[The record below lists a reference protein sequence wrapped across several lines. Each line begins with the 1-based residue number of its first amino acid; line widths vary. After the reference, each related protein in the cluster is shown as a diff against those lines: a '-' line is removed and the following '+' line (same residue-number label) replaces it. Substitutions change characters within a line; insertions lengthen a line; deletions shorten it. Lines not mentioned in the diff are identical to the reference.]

1 MITILSKFFLART
14 KDHREAEV
22 RRLYGLCCS
31 VTGIFLNIVLF
42 IIKLIAGILTASVA
56 IMADGFNNLS
66 DAGSSVISF
75 VGILCAGK
83 PSDKEHPFGHGR
95 LEYVAGFVVS
105 ILIILLGLE
114 LFQDS
119 VKKILHPEKVEI
131 NSLAVYILL
140 ISILIK
146 VYMMYY
152 NFSIG
157 KKTGL
162 SVLKA
167 TAYDSFSDVISTT
180 VVLISICILKFTGK
194 NMDGAAGVIVAMFVI
209 YTGIQSARETISPLL
224 GEKPDQEFIHKIH
237 EIVMAHEN
245 VLGVHDIIV
254 HDYGPAHRMISLH
267 LEMPG
272 EKNVFEMHDLVE
284 HIEADLDRELSCES
298 VIHMDPVEV
307 DNKELERLKQEVV
320 KTVQEFDN
328 RLTLHDFRKFKM
340 QTGGERLIFDV
351 VMPQEFPYSAAQ
363 LKEMIT
369 EKLREKISMYEFSI
383 KIEKDYV

>member
-1 MITILSKFFLART
+1 MITILSKIFLAHT
-14 KDHREAEV
+14 KDHQSPEA
-22 RRLYGLCCS
+22 RRLYGIFCS
-31 VTGIFLNIVLF
+31 VTGIFLNVVLF
-42 IIKLIAGILTASVA
+42 VIKLIAGILTSSVA
-56 IMADGFNNLS
+56 ISADAFNNLS

-114 LFQDS
+114 LFEDS
-119 VKKILHPEKVEI
+119 VKKILHPVSIEI
-131 NSLAVYILL
+131 NSMAVFILL
-140 ISILIK
+140 VSILTK

-152 NFSIG
+152 NYSVG

-180 VVLISICILKFTGK
+180 VVLVSIGIFKFTGK
-194 NMDGAAGVIVAMFVI
+194 NLDGFAGVIVAAFVI
-209 YTGIQSARETISPLL
+209 VTGIQSAKETMSPLL
-224 GEKPDQEFIHKIH
+224 GEKPDKEFIDKIH
-237 EIVMAHEN
+237 EIVLEHEN
-245 VLGVHDIIV
+245 VMGVHDIIV

-267 LEMPG
+267 LELPG

-284 HIEADLDRELSCES
+284 HIEADLDRNLCCES

-307 DNKELERLKQEVV
+307 DNQELKMLKQEVV
-320 KTVQEFDN
+320 KKVREFDD
-328 RLTLHDFRKFKM
+328 RLTLHDFRKFKL

-351 VMPQEFPYSAAQ
+351 VMPREFPYTAEI
-363 LKEMIT
+363 LKER
-369 EKLREKISMYEFSI
+369 LLKILKEQFPEYEFSV

>member
-1 MITILSKFFLART
+1 MITILSKIFLAHT
-14 KDHREAEV
+14 KDHQAPEA
-22 RRLYGLCCS
+22 RRLYGIFCS
-31 VTGIFLNIVLF
+31 VTGIFLNVVLF
-42 IIKLIAGILTASVA
+42 VIKLIAGILTSSVA
-56 IMADGFNNLS
+56 ISADAFNNLS

-114 LFQDS
+114 LFEDS
-119 VKKILHPEKVEI
+119 VKKIFHPVNIEI
-131 NSLAVYILL
+131 DSMAVFILL
-140 ISILIK
+140 VSILIK
-146 VYMMYY
+146 MYMMYY
-152 NFSIG
+152 NYSVG

-180 VVLISICILKFTGK
+180 VVLVSIGIFRFTGR
-194 NMDGAAGVIVAMFVI
+194 NLDGFAGVVVASFIIV
-209 YTGIQSARETISPLL
+209 TGIQSAKETMSPLL
-224 GEKPDQEFIHKIH
+224 GEKPDKEFIDKIH
-237 EIVMAHEN
+237 EIVMEHEN

-267 LEMPG
+267 LELPG

-284 HIEADLDRELSCES
+284 HIEADLDRNLCCES

-307 DNKELERLKQEVV
+307 DNQELKVLKQEVV
-320 KTVQEFDN
+320 KKVQEFDD
-328 RLTLHDFRKFKM
+328 RLTLHDFRKFNL

-351 VMPQEFPYSAAQ
+351 VMPREFPYAA
-363 LKEMIT
+363 EI
-369 EKLREKISMYEFSI
+369 LRERIVKILTEQFPEYEFSV